1 MIKIKD
7 FQYWDVNN
15 LYDWA
20 MSQKFPINGFD

>member
-7 FQYWDVNN
+7 FQYWDVHN

-20 MSQKFPINGFD
+20 MSQKFPIDGFD